1 MHPRFQLSG
10 LGTSPSS
17 LAQITCALA
26 LLISVASC
34 GNPTLNQKVSGT
46 LSLSSSSISG
56 GMLASNNSCD
66 GHDVSPEL
74 SWSAPPSGTKSFA
87 LLVIDRDTIFG
98 SIVGDFVHWTIFNIP
113 ADERKLPAAMP
124 TQGQLSDGS
133 LQGETDFD
141 KIGYGGPCPHGKS
154 PHRYVFTLYA
164 LDTKLSLPA
173 WSSAKQIM
181 LAMDGHILA
190 KGEITGSYRRH

>member
-17 LAQITCALA
+17 LAQVTCALA

-34 GNPTLNQKVSGT
+34 GNPTLNQKVSAT
-46 LSLSSSSISG
+46 LQLSSSSVSG

-87 LLVIDRDTIFG
+87 LLVIDRDTILG

-173 WSSAKQIM
+173 GSSAKQIM

-190 KGEITGSYRRH
+190 KGEITGSYRRQ

>member
-1 MHPRFQLSG
+1 MRPRFQLSG

-34 GNPTLNQKVSGT
+34 GNPILNQKVSAT
-46 LSLSSSSISG
+46 LPLSSSAISG
-56 GMLASNNSCD
+56 GMLASINSCD
-66 GHDVSPEL
+66 GRDVSPEL

-87 LLVIDRDTIFG
+87 LLVIDRDTILG

-113 ADERKLPAAMP
+113 ADKRELPEAMP
-124 TQGQLSDGS
+124 SQGQLSDGS

-164 LDTKLSLPA
+164 LDTKL
-173 WSSAKQIM
+173 
-181 LAMDGHILA
+181 
-190 KGEITGSYRRH
+190 